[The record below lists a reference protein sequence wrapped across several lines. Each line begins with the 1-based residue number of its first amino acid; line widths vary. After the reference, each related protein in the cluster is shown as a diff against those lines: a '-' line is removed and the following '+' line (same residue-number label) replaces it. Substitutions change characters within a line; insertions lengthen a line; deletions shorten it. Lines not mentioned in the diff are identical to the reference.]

1 MFKKIHIIGGG
12 LAGCELAYQLSLD
25 NIFSILYEMRPVVKT
40 NAHQTDRLSELVCSN
55 SFRSD
60 DSVYNAVGLL
70 HEELRLS
77 NSLIMEAADQ
87 NKVPAG
93 SALAVDRNMFSE
105 YVDKKIKSNKYIK
118 IIRQEITDLKI
129 FKDDIV
135 VIATGP
141 LTSKKLSKEI
151 EKLTS
156 KKCLDFFDA
165 IAPIVYFESID
176 MKIAW
181 KQSRYDKGDGDDY
194 INCPLTKLEYFE
206 LIENIKNSSKIEFKD
221 FEKTPFFESCLPI
234 EEMIR
239 RGPETLRYGP
249 LKPVGLTNKHTNE
262 KPYAV
267 IQLRQDNKL
276 GTLYNIVGFQTK
288 MTYKA
293 QKDIFRHIPGLQNAK
308 FARFGGLH
316 RNTFIKSPKILD
328 KFLRLKNKNNIFF
341 AGQITGVEGYVESTA
356 IGNLLSKVLSS
367 IILNKKF
374 ISPPKSTAHGSLLKH
389 ITKNANIKTFQPM
402 NINFGIIDSYN
413 ENSKVKG
420 KEKKA
425 LKSRKAIKDFKN
437 WIKTINELN

>member
-1 MFKKIHIIGGG
+1 MTKNIHIIGGG
-12 LAGCELAYQLSLD
+12 LAGCELAYQLSLN
-25 NIFSILYEMRPVVKT
+25 NIFSFLYEMRPNVKT
-40 NAHQTDRLSELVCSN
+40 NVHQTNRLSELVCSN

-77 NSLIMEAADQ
+77 NSLIMEAADK

-93 SALAVDRNMFSE
+93 SALAVDRDMFSI
-105 YVDKKIKSNKYIK
+105 YVDTKIKSNKYIK
-118 IIRQEITDLKI
+118 VITKEITNLKI
-129 FKDDIV
+129 FKNDIV

-151 EKLTS
+151 EKLTT
-156 KKCLDFFDA
+156 KKSLDFFDA
-165 IAPIVYFESID
+165 IAPIVYYESVD

-194 INCPLTKLEYFE
+194 INCPLTKSEYFK
-206 LIENIKNSSKIEFKD
+206 LIENIKNSPKTEFKD

-288 MTYKA
+288 MTYGS
-293 QKDIFRHIPGLQNAK
+293 QKDVFRNIPGLQNAK

-316 RNTFIKSPKILD
+316 RNTFIKSPKVLD
-328 KFLRLKNKNNIFF
+328 KFLRLKNNNNIFF

-356 IGNLLSKVLSS
+356 IGNLLSKMLSS

-374 ISPPKSTAHGSLLKH
+374 ISPPKSTAHGSLHKH
-389 ITKNANIKTFQPM
+389 ITKNANVETFQPM

-413 ENSKVKG
+413 ENCKFKG
-420 KEKKA
+420 REKKA
-425 LKSRKAIKDFKN
+425 LKSTKAIKDFKN
-437 WIKTINELN
+437 WLKKIN